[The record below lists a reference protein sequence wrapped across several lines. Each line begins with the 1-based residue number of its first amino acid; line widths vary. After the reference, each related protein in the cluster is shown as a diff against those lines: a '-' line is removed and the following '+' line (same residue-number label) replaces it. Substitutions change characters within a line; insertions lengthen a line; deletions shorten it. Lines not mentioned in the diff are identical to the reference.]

1 MKTDLNHSHQV
12 RARALRHTGFAPSG
26 AAPLASSARC
36 TRSTH
41 PETVPDTRGDNP
53 ECGMTPIPIPE
64 AIARAAMLLRSLS
77 VVTNAL
83 RLNRV

>member
-12 RARALRHTGFAPSG
+12 RAQTRQHSGFTPSG
-26 AAPLASSARC
+26 AAPLAG
-36 TRSTH
+36 STYYTCSMH
-41 PETVPDTRGDNP
+41 PGMVRDAPGEYPG
-53 ECGMTPIPIPE
+53 CGMTLMPKPE

-77 VVTNAL
+77 AVNNAL